1 MPILLIFRLLS
12 GSNDDFLKA
21 YRIID
26 ASIEMLSVERSIS
39 AVQSNPESEEDLL
52 SLIPILERAVKRLGH
67 QLHSLPCN
75 NAPTNSLVDLPLL
88 MLLDAE
94 FNRGC
99 QTLLKMTLA
108 VINKLDSLRESITSG
123 SVNSFLNTSR
133 SALIEALSPS
143 ISSVDNVCAFLAAL
157 LTDPHLQSKCSKNVF
172 GFLTEVVLDE
182 SGGVAGKKLSG
193 HIYRIYTRYF
203 PQEANISGES
213 SDSIPLT
220 VDAIKGI
227 KLPLNRCLPW
237 ILQCRRCSRLT
248 LLPAQQRKGRL
259 KSEQLFTADW
269 QRALWK
275 HRCQCGAL
283 RRKLT

>member
-1 MPILLIFRLLS
+1 MS
-12 GSNDDFLKA
+12 SNEEFLKA
-21 YRIID
+21 YQIID

-39 AVQSNPESEEDLL
+39 AVQSNPESEEEPL
-52 SLIPILERAVKRLGH
+52 SLIPILERASKRLGH
-67 QLHSLPCN
+67 QLRSLPLDSS
-75 NAPTNSLVDLPLL
+75 TSGQLDLPLL

-99 QTLLKMTLA
+99 QSVLKMTVSL
-108 VINKLDSLRESITSG
+108 INKLESLKESITSA
-123 SVNSFLNTSR
+123 SVNSFLATSK
-133 SALIEALSPS
+133 SALNEALSTS
-143 ISSVDNVCAFLAAL
+143 VSSVDNFCAFLAAL
-157 LTDPHLQSKCSKNVF
+157 MTDPHLQSKCSKNVF

-203 PQEANISGES
+203 PQETTVNNTAIEVTAV
-213 SDSIPLT
+213 DS
-220 VDAIKGI
+220 VKGI

-237 ILQCRRCSRLT
+237 VLQCRRCSRLT
-248 LLPAQQRKGRL
+248 LLPPQQRKGRL
-259 KSEQLFTADW
+259 KSEQLFSADW